1 MTDPVSEADL
11 TPLDILARQNQAI
24 EQLMTTMELLQ
35 LQVEALRRRVQA
47 LEGVPWPDR
56 EPDPG

>member
-1 MTDPVSEADL
+1 MTHPVSEADL

-35 LQVEALRRRVQA
+35 LQVEALRRRVQV
-47 LEGVPWPDR
+47 LEGVPWPER

>member
-47 LEGVPWPDR
+47 IEGVPCPER

>member
-1 MTDPVSEADL
+1 MIDPVSEADL

-47 LEGVPWPDR
+47 LEGVPLPER

>member
-47 LEGVPWPDR
+47 LEGVPGPER